1 MESRL
6 AGQDGMAREA
16 CRVATL
22 RCRTSRVRSGSG
34 CYVAEGLVDDSS
46 FDGAGVT
53 DRKCGRQDTTVANAW
68 GSGRTRTLL
77 PAHVVQNNTCVR
89 QVTRTILRVVGGA
102 EGRHCDGFSRE
113 TSDDNNNNTTAVESS
128 KTEGVLQRR
137 ERFLR
142 HDESADTTEAWDD
155 GCGERDVG
163 EK

>member
-6 AGQDGMAREA
+6 AGQDGMAGAA

-22 RCRTSRVRSGSG
+22 RCRTSRVRSESR

-77 PAHVVQNNTCVR
+77 PAHVVQDNSCVGQITWEVLGLAR
-89 QVTRTILRVVGGA
+89 GA
-102 EGRHCDGFSRE
+102 KGRHCDGLSGE
-113 TSDDNNNNTTAVESS
+113 TRDDNDYATTFEPP
-128 KTEGVLQRR
+128 KT
-137 ERFLR
+137 
-142 HDESADTTEAWDD
+142 
-155 GCGERDVG
+155 
-163 EK
+163 